1 MFSSSFF
8 QHDESTGRFQVTG
21 RYKKNVDSTGTPE
34 TQPETPDSNFDIDSS
49 SSVKRSRDVYS
60 FSHAKQIDTPLFV
73 FSPIGHSSINLQRDY
88 DAETETDA
96 GMDLY
101 EGGGYL
107 GDLTPVAEKS
117 SKRRMI
123 EALRAIAR
131 TPEKNHIDA
140 YNTKKDFLSALRGVA
155 TTPVKNE
162 RVTSVMEVHACT
174 PDDGGPLAG
183 GTSMDIS
190 CTSEEASHVDHGHSD
205 KRLSFDNSIGMHTP
219 FKVPDPLSCSSN
231 LNDTNLVQDRYSPTQ
246 ISESTNPSSPFNDQ
260 SFSTSYSTFTN
271 SKELLTPSAKSSKDH
286 FELDLTV
293 DEKVAGS
300 SHALDNYWAAEKDY
314 REALQDFE
322 KEFAKASY
330 STPCAKFG
338 MESRGV
344 QNVSLSVDGFD
355 DGTYSEQWN
364 SPSPFHG
371 ELSSER
377 DDSAQER
384 SQEFVQG
391 TDDIHLLIQNYSTV
405 SGDENPNREDGDD
418 PHILVQTDPT
428 RPDDEQ
434 ATQEDTTVAI
444 RPSKDGSLEDK
455 DDSMQQEL
463 QDSSVEDTSCILC
476 PTSENASEGFMND
489 IRQTSFEG
497 DACTLSPAREVSMN
511 DFETTSTEV
520 TKDVVEKV
528 QNDTIHDLTQT
539 PSPDINTSGD
549 SPLSHH
555 QRTKTR
561 SINDVDFRNKLKE
574 KDTAADINASFA
586 SVDVNVGSKTPSESF
601 SKRQKFIFKVDLP
614 DVSPAKSDESVSV
627 TVSIASSVLTQK
639 MSSTAASYLVSSDF
653 IPDRISRMAHIPKST
668 LTTEKSDMS
677 PNLLDKAT
685 LPEDLDTNSQTANNS
700 LDNFIESTN
709 SYSPN
714 LLDKAILTAKEKGS
728 EGSQL
733 VSDTYPIEPSE
744 SSSTS
749 CIQNSTRVSMS
760 IQEQRSEDIQNA
772 IDVTEIKSS
781 ELVKSQL
788 YNANQKNEL
797 PENIQV
803 SRILSDAIKLNLG
816 PMLTK
821 EILQSLLSAQN
832 KENGCPVLGINHIN
846 IDPESDDHS
855 DISSLGTGS
864 MFSSTPFSTFNAWIK
879 NQPQERIENI
889 FHDYNQ
895 SSQEQSVVE
904 KKEQSVLASP
914 TIEVSNPFQHS
925 NVTDAFSKPAA
936 KKISFKLQPPRG
948 DTQRSRRKGEMRK
961 IEEDGDLPAVDSHV
975 LNDFDRLQQQ
985 LISSKFENR
994 SILAANRQMERECDA
1009 LQNEKLMN
1017 QFEQI
1022 QKLECQRRW
1031 NTAKKNEVARISD
1044 NVFHSP
1050 PGNSSVLS
1058 SNDWFVDTNAPM
1070 QGEDTNEVFSS
1081 LLCTSP
1087 TNDATDVIIEKK
1099 KRYELKHDD
1108 NIEDSTSAEN
1118 ETIERNVKKKKKI
1131 FKKMMKL
1138 VKRKKKSKNDEE
1150 KSIGIASVTSM
1161 TISECPGKK
1170 NRFKFLPSLRRKNR
1184 KENTTGDDNRRIGDE
1199 NELIDERVIIDTMQ
1213 MIDGMEL
1220 SNIEDLDESFT
1231 TDGSDVSSG
1240 TSKGA
1245 SCGYSSLP

>member
-1 MFSSSFF
+1 MFSSSFS

-21 RYKKNVDSTGTPE
+21 RYKKNVDFTGTPE

-60 FSHAKQIDTPLFV
+60 FSHAKQLDTPHFV

-88 DAETETDA
+88 DAETETDV

-101 EGGGYL
+101 EGGGHL

-131 TPEKNHIDA
+131 TPEKNSIDA

-190 CTSEEASHVDHGHSD
+190 CTSEETSHVDRGHSD
-205 KRLSFDNSIGMHTP
+205 KRLSFDNTIGMHTP

-231 LNDTNLVQDRYSPTQ
+231 LNDTNIVQDRYSPTQ

-286 FELDLTV
+286 FALDLTV

-322 KEFAKASY
+322 NEFAKASY

-338 MESRGV
+338 MESRDV

-355 DGTYSEQWN
+355 DGTYSEKWN

-371 ELSSER
+371 KLSSDR
-377 DDSAQER
+377 DDSTQERAQEL
-384 SQEFVQG
+384 VQD
-391 TDDIHLLIQNYSTV
+391 TDDIHLSVQNYSTV
-405 SGDENPNREDGDD
+405 YGDEKPNGEDGDD
-418 PHILVQTDPT
+418 PHMLVQTDPT

-434 ATQEDTTVAI
+434 ATQEDTTVAV

-455 DDSMQQEL
+455 DDYMQQEL
-463 QDSSVEDTSCILC
+463 QDLSVEDTSSILC
-476 PTSENASEGFMND
+476 PTSENASEGCMND
-489 IRQTSFEG
+489 IRQTSFQG
-497 DACTLSPAREVSMN
+497 DTCTLIPAREVSIN

-528 QNDTIHDLTQT
+528 KNDTIYDLTQI
-539 PSPDINTSGD
+539 PSLDINTSLSEKNFQLKSD

-555 QRTKTR
+555 QRTMTQ
-561 SINDVDFRNKLKE
+561 SINDVGFLKELKE
-574 KDTAADINASFA
+574 KETVADINASFA

-614 DVSPAKSDESVSV
+614 DVSPAKCDESVSV
-627 TVSIASSVLTQK
+627 TISVASSVVTQK

-653 IPDRISRMAHIPKST
+653 IPDRMSRMAHIPKNT
-668 LTTEKSDMS
+668 LTSEKSDMS

-685 LPEDLDTNSQTANNS
+685 LPGDLETNSQAGNNS
-700 LDNFIESTN
+700 LDNFIESRN

-714 LLDKAILTAKEKGS
+714 LLDKAILTAKEK
-728 EGSQL
+728 GSQL

-760 IQEQRSEDIQNA
+760 IHEQRSEDIQNT

-788 YNANQKNEL
+788 NNANQKNEL

-803 SRILSDAIKLNLG
+803 SRILSDAVKLNLG
-816 PMLTK
+816 PILTK

-879 NQPQERIENI
+879 NQSQERIENI
-889 FHDYNQ
+889 FHDFNQ
-895 SSQEQSVVE
+895 SSQEHSVVE
-904 KKEQSVLASP
+904 MKEQSVLASP
-914 TIEVSNPFQHS
+914 TGEDSNPLQHS
-925 NVTDAFSKPAA
+925 NVTDAFSKPGA

-975 LNDFDRLQQQ
+975 MNDFDRLQQQ
-985 LISSKFENR
+985 LMSSKLENR

-1031 NTAKKNEVARISD
+1031 NTAKKNEVVRISD

-1050 PGNSSVLS
+1050 PRNSSVLS
-1058 SNDWFVDTNAPM
+1058 SNDWFVDTDAPM

-1081 LLCTSP
+1081 LLCTNP
-1087 TNDATDVIIEKK
+1087 TNDAADAIVEKK
-1099 KRYELKHDD
+1099 KRYELKHND

-1118 ETIERNVKKKKKI
+1118 ETIERNVKKKKKYS
-1131 FKKMMKL
+1131 
-1138 VKRKKKSKNDEE
+1138 RK
-1150 KSIGIASVTSM
+1150 
-1161 TISECPGKK
+1161 
-1170 NRFKFLPSLRRKNR
+1170 
-1184 KENTTGDDNRRIGDE
+1184 
-1199 NELIDERVIIDTMQ
+1199 
-1213 MIDGMEL
+1213 
-1220 SNIEDLDESFT
+1220 
-1231 TDGSDVSSG
+1231 
-1240 TSKGA
+1240 
-1245 SCGYSSLP
+1245 